1 MKNFEEVVGIDVSK
15 KTIDAS
21 CHLAQ
26 QHRVFSND
34 IKGYQ
39 SMLNWVTKQT
49 KGVSVFYCFENTGN
63 YSLKL
68 ASYLSYKGIAYV
80 EESPIKIK
88 RSSGL
93 VREKTDKIDSEIIAR
108 YAWIHREELVS
119 SELKSVVYQEL
130 GRLIGLRDQLVRNRA
145 GLLGTLK
152 EIEQLLSSPSTD
164 TSCIVLRRSI
174 ENLSKQIKS
183 IESRMDSLLKED
195 ESLSSNYKLLLS
207 IRGIGFVVACQ
218 LLYHTENFK
227 RFSSWRKFSSYCGL
241 APYEYSSGTSIH
253 RRKKCHYLGDRKM
266 KSLLSMASISA
277 IQHDPELRLYYKR
290 KVKEGK
296 PKMIAL
302 NNVRNKLLARVFSVV
317 KRGTPYVALNQYAA

>member
-1 MKNFEEVVGIDVSK
+1 MKNYDEVVGIDVSK
-15 KTIDAS
+15 KTIDVS
-21 CHLAQ
+21 CHLCSK
-26 QHRVFSND
+26 HKVFVND
-34 IKGYQ
+34 VKGYR
-39 SMLNWVTKQT
+39 SMLNWVKKQT
-49 KGVSVFYCFENTGN
+49 GGVSVFYCFENTGN

-68 ASYLSYKGIAYV
+68 ATYLSSKGVEYV

-108 YAWIHREELVS
+108 YAWLYREELS
-119 SELKSVVYQEL
+119 SSNSKPVVYQEL
-130 GRLIGLRDQLVRNRA
+130 GRLIGLRDQLVRSRA

-152 EIEQLLSSPSTD
+152 EIEYLLNSPSTD
-164 TSCIVLRRSI
+164 TSCIVLRRSL
-174 ENLSKQIKS
+174 ENLSKQIKH
-183 IESRMDSLLKED
+183 IELRMED
-195 ESLSSNYKLLLS
+195 LIKADFALSKTYDLLLS
-207 IRGIGFVVACQ
+207 LRGIGFVVACQ

-227 RFSSWRKFSSYCGL
+227 RFDTWRQFSSYCGL

-253 RRKKCHYLGDRKM
+253 RRKQCHYLGDRKM

-277 IQHDPELRLYYKR
+277 IQHDPELRIYYKR
-290 KVKEGK
+290 KVEEGK

-317 KRGTPYVALNQYAA
+317 KRGTPYVVMNTYAA